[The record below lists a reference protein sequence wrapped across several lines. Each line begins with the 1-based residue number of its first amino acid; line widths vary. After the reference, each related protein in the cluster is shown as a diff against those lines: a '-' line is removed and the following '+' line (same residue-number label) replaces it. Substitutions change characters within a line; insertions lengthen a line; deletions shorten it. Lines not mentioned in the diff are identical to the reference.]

1 LPPRARHDGRA
12 GPRGPGGGADRHRNH
27 REHAQIISLAHALN
41 LRVIAEGVENEEQSK
56 ILKLLKCDEG
66 QGYLYGR
73 PVPAGEVESAFKP
86 AAG

>member
-1 LPPRARHDGRA
+1 
-12 GPRGPGGGADRHRNH
+12 
-27 REHAQIISLAHALN
+27 
-41 LRVIAEGVENEEQSK
+41 VENEEQSK